1 MSQYDFDILLKKYL
15 EGNCTSQEES
25 IVLEW
30 YQNLISKSRLE
41 LTNEE
46 KQAIERKIWAKVQS
60 GIKSYPGKTKKAPVV
75 TFHPKIVYRVAVAA
89 CFVLLVGMG
98 WYWFTKSPLL
108 LPKMP
113 KQLAISKIPTN
124 YSWVTN
130 EDGNEKN
137 VPLSDGSL
145 IVLQPKSTLYYP
157 STFTGNTREVY
168 LTGNAF
174 FKIFRNPAKHFIVH
188 TGGLLTEVLGTSFS
202 ITHDTKTDKIEVA
215 VVTGKVSVY
224 EQSKM
229 DKVAADLQPN
239 SVILTPN
246 QKVIYN
252 SSNNQFITSLVEYPK
267 PLPLANTNK
276 PITDSISRF
285 VFEEAPL
292 GKVLNELTEVY
303 GIDIITE
310 TKNLDNCHFTGDI
323 TKQDLYKKLDIICQS
338 TRSSYEVKG
347 TVIIIKGKGCN

>member
-15 EGNCTSQEES
+15 EGNCSLQEER
-25 IVLEW
+25 IVMKW
-30 YQNLISKSRLE
+30 YQNLINESRLE

-46 KQAIERKIWAKVQS
+46 KQTIENKIWAKINS
-60 GIKSYPGKTKKAPVV
+60 GINNYPDKTGKVPVLK
-75 TFHPKIVYRVAVAA
+75 FNAKIIYRIAVAA
-89 CFVLLVGMG
+89 CFALLVGTG
-98 WYWFTKSPLL
+98 WYWLAKSPLS
-108 LPKMP
+108 K
-113 KQLAISKIPTN
+113 SKITAKAIKKIPNN
-124 YSWVTN
+124 YTSVSN
-130 EDGNEKN
+130 EDGYEKN
-137 VPLSDGSL
+137 VLLSDGS
-145 IVLQPKSTLYYP
+145 IITLQPKSTLYYP
-157 STFTGNTREVY
+157 LTFTGNTREVY

-174 FKIFRNPAKHFIVH
+174 FKIFHNPAKHFIVH

-229 DKVAADLQPN
+229 DNVTADLQPN

-252 SSNNQFITSLVEYPK
+252 SLNNQFITSLVEDPK
-267 PLPLANTNK
+267 PLESAK
-276 PITDSISRF
+276 PIIDTTGRF

-292 GKVLNELTEVY
+292 SKVLNELTKVY
-303 GIDIITE
+303 GIDINTE
-310 TKNLDNCHFTGDI
+310 TKSLDNCHFTGDI
-323 TKQDLYKKLDIICQS
+323 TRQDLYKKLDIICQS

-347 TVIIIKGKGCN
+347 TEIIIKGKGCN